1 MKEESSR
8 IRLDIGAVTAS
19 EHNNRNFLFLL
30 YQEDGSKCL
39 AVPLTPSDMHAVL
52 TNITTGS
59 SNSTTN
65 SSRPNTSDASAP
77 ESISGAASINPPK
90 TIYRV
95 LMERMALSGTELL
108 EVEIVSGSSN
118 GTFQSLLRFTDGEI
132 QASFSDG
139 IIMAKLCLAPIYIE
153 KELMNQNAIYTG
165 TDTISLLKKELQK
178 AVSRED
184 YEEAYLIQQRLERMN
199 SH

>member
-59 SNSTTN
+59 SK
-65 SSRPNTSDASAP
+65 SSSCPNTSDTSAP
-77 ESISGAASINPPK
+77 ESIGGAAGSNPPK

-108 EVEIVSGSSN
+108 EVEIISGKEK
-118 GTFQSLLRFTDGEI
+118 GTLQSLIRFTDGEI